1 MDLRIL
7 KYFLLVAKEENIT
20 KASKELHITQ
30 PSLSRHIQALE
41 DELGIKLFTRSKY
54 KVTLTSEGTLFYRRA
69 QEIIS
74 LSEKAIKEVKNTQEE
89 LTGQISIGC
98 GEFLSMD
105 ELSKKIST
113 FLELNP
119 KVIFN
124 ILSSN
129 NVDIKTKIEEGIL
142 DLGLLVEPINAS
154 KYNYTRLKEK
164 EICGILVRNNDP
176 LASNE
181 VITPKDLVGRK
192 IMMNPDEMVHNEL
205 FSWFG
210 NYANDISIAIS
221 YNLIYNAASLC
232 RATRMPIVCIKLK
245 CNYDGLKFIPFS
257 DELFASTILVW
268 KEHQIKSK
276 AVSEFIHF
284 IKNAKNV

>member
-105 ELSKKIST
+105 ELSKK
-113 FLELNP
+113 
-119 KVIFN
+119 N
-124 ILSSN
+124 I
-129 NVDIKTKIEEGIL
+129 
-142 DLGLLVEPINAS
+142 
-154 KYNYTRLKEK
+154 Y
-164 EICGILVRNNDP
+164 
-176 LASNE
+176 
-181 VITPKDLVGRK
+181 
-192 IMMNPDEMVHNEL
+192 
-205 FSWFG
+205 
-210 NYANDISIAIS
+210 
-221 YNLIYNAASLC
+221 
-232 RATRMPIVCIKLK
+232 
-245 CNYDGLKFIPFS
+245 IPR
-257 DELFASTILVW
+257 T
-268 KEHQIKSK
+268 KSK
-276 AVSEFIHF
+276 G
-284 IKNAKNV
+284 NL